1 MNDIIKQ
8 AAKRYFGMSQ
18 FIDEEQF
25 NKIIEQNTYKPKKQ
39 ADYNQYIGKC
49 RCGNTVFDCNK
60 YCEECGAK
68 LDWN

>member
-1 MNDIIKQ
+1 MND
-8 AAKRYFGMSQ
+8 
-18 FIDEEQF
+18 IDEEQF
-25 NKIIEQNTYKPKKQ
+25 NKIIEQNTYKPKKK